1 MKTYIIFLI
10 FVTLLLQNKH
20 SEGQSNFGC
29 DLFCVTNITLNTAEE
44 LWYVDV
50 AFEGSDSD
58 FINYPYVSQMMN
70 NNGEIVAIG
79 SMEYFGQ
86 FGGTTTTYHPA
97 LNINDPNFQGTVYF
111 VYDSDTCALSY
122 PCQTVGI
129 QEGKHYPVMIQTGNE
144 LFWNTTYNLDRIELF
159 SASGEMVAAQINNSR
174 ISTIGLSSGIYVY
187 QYFLG
192 SQRNSG
198 RVWIR

>member
-1 MKTYIIFLI
+1 MIVVFL
-10 FVTLLLQNKH
+10 FNNLV
-20 SEGQSNFGC
+20 SFSQSNFGC

-50 AFEGSDSD
+50 AFEGSDAN
-58 FINYPYVSQMMN
+58 FINYPYVSQMVN

-97 LNINDPNFQGTVYF
+97 LNINDPDFEGTVYF

-122 PCQTVGI
+122 PCQTVELR
-129 QEGKHYPVMIQTGNE
+129 EGKHFSVLMQTENE
-144 LFWNTTYNLDRIELF
+144 LFWNTTQNLDRIELF
-159 SASGEMVAAQINNSR
+159 SVAGERVAAQMNNSR
-174 ISTIGLSSGIYVY
+174 ISIIGLTSGIYVY
-187 QYFLG
+187 QYFMG
-192 SQRNSG
+192 SERNSG

>member
-1 MKTYIIFLI
+1 MKTYIIFLM
-10 FVTLLLQNKH
+10 FVTLLIQNKH
-20 SEGQSNFGC
+20 SVGQSNFGC

-58 FINYPYVSQMMN
+58 FINYPYVSQMVN
-70 NNGEIVAIG
+70 NNGEVVAIG

-86 FGGTTTTYHPA
+86 VGGTTTTYHPA

-111 VYDSDTCALSY
+111 VFDSDTCALIY
-122 PCQTVGI
+122 PCQTVWI
-129 QEGKHYPVMIQTGNE
+129 QEGKHFPVMMQAENE
-144 LFWNTTYNLDRIELF
+144 LFWNTTYNLDRIEMF
-159 SASGEMVAAQINNSR
+159 SASGELVAAQINNRR
-174 ISTIGLSSGIYVY
+174 ISTIGISSGIYVY
-187 QYFLG
+187 QYFVG